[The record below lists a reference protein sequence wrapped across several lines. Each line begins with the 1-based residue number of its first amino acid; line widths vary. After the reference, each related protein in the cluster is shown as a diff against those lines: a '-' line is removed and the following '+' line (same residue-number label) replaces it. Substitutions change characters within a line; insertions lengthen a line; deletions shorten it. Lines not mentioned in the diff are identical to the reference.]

1 MSDVIIQA
9 AKGDI
14 NAFAEAYKSVY
25 KKMYC
30 GAYYTLVTEAEAIES
45 VKIAADKTFADM
57 SACKNQKDFET
68 LFLKKLSEQII
79 KCYREYRKNPPANDD
94 GKAPYIKGLMRK
106 LTDAERLAVVFNVLF
121 DISPKEI
128 SRVTGLA
135 EDVVAKKLES
145 GRNKL
150 APKL

>member
-1 MSDVIIQA
+1 MSDVITQA
-9 AKGDI
+9 AQGDI
-14 NAFAEAYKSVY
+14 NAFAEAYKGIY

-30 GAYYTLVTEAEAIES
+30 GAYYTLATENEAVES
-45 VKIAADKTFADM
+45 VKIAADKTFAEM

-79 KCYREYRKNPPANDD
+79 KCYREYRKNPPDNSADVS
-94 GKAPYIKGLMRK
+94 YIKGLMRR
-106 LTDAERLAVVFNVLF
+106 LTDAERLAVTFNVLF

-128 SRVTGLA
+128 SKVTGLA

-150 APKL
+150 ALKL

>member
-1 MSDVIIQA
+1 MSDVITQA
-9 AKGDI
+9 AQGDI
-14 NAFAEAYKSVY
+14 NAFAEAYKGVY

-30 GAYYTLVTEAEAIES
+30 GAYYTLATENEAVES
-45 VKIAADKTFADM
+45 VKIAADKTFAEM

-79 KCYREYRKNPPANDD
+79 KGYREYRRNPPDNNADV
-94 GKAPYIKGLMRK
+94 PYIKGLMRR
-106 LTDAERLAVVFNVLF
+106 LTDAEKLAVAFNALF

-128 SRVTGLA
+128 SKITGLA

-145 GRNKL
+145 GINKL